1 MRFEGSVGYEPLT
14 ADALVFS
21 GGVSCCSPQ
30 DYVATS
36 NQEVSVP
43 ETLTVDLHPFFRSD
57 RDIDSAVRSA
67 IFRAVA
73 QKVALLEIIPG
84 KGSGTLKRR
93 VLAKLAQPHLRK
105 FYRRVEA
112 DSTNEGRILVHFDPP
127 SQTYAEDPV
136 EELIIR
142 PR

>member
-1 MRFEGSVGYEPLT
+1 LPK
-14 ADALVFS
+14 
-21 GGVSCCSPQ
+21 
-30 DYVATS
+30 
-36 NQEVSVP
+36 
-43 ETLTVDLHPFFRSD
+43 TLTVDLHPVFRSD
-57 RDIDSAVRSA
+57 RDIDSAVRGA

-105 FYRRVEA
+105 FYRHVEA

-127 SQTYAEDPV
+127 AQTDAEGPI
-136 EELIIR
+136 EEVIIR
-142 PR
+142 DTLR

>member
-1 MRFEGSVGYEPLT
+1 MPG
-14 ADALVFS
+14 
-21 GGVSCCSPQ
+21 
-30 DYVATS
+30 
-36 NQEVSVP
+36 
-43 ETLTVDLHPFFRSD
+43 TLTVDLHPIFRSD
-57 RDIDSAVRSA
+57 RDIDNAVRSA

-93 VLAKLAQPHLRK
+93 VLAKLAQPHLKK

-127 SQTYAEDPV
+127 SSSSQAHAEDPDD
-136 EELIIR
+136 ELTIWDTR
-142 PR
+142 

>member
-1 MRFEGSVGYEPLT
+1 MPK
-14 ADALVFS
+14 
-21 GGVSCCSPQ
+21 
-30 DYVATS
+30 
-36 NQEVSVP
+36 
-43 ETLTVDLHPFFRSD
+43 TLTVDLHPVFRSD
-57 RDIDSAVRSA
+57 RDIDNAVRRA
-67 IFRAVA
+67 IFGAVA

-93 VLAKLAQPHLRK
+93 VLAKLAQPHLKK

-127 SQTYAEDPV
+127 SSSSPTCAEDPD

-142 PR
+142 DTLR